1 MLEYERYIRDFLG
14 PFRDLVEAQTEAGFP
29 PWLISLISVLVGALL
44 GFVFGWCKERLKE
57 KRDNKLLK
65 EGMYQEIANNYEAI
79 VYWTAPT
86 RGDFGWLKQNIDRE
100 ITFLAY
106 EAAAKNPAGLY
117 RMPEHGWLI
126 AVYRELKKL
135 CEQCRG
141 ADDGQLADLLK
152 RATETIERGDTD
164 LPTTRMA
171 LRRKIQPE
179 YRNNI
184 T

>member
-1 MLEYERYIRDFLG
+1 MPGYEQHIRAFLE
-14 PFRDLVEAQTEAGFP
+14 PFRDFVETQTEAGFP
-29 PWLISLISVLVGALL
+29 PWLISLISVLVGAFL
-44 GFVFGWCKERLKE
+44 GFVFGWWKERFKE
-57 KRDNKLLK
+57 RHDNKLLR

-79 VYWTAPT
+79 AYWTAPT

-126 AVYRELKKL
+126 AVYRELKRL

-141 ADDGQLADLLK
+141 ADDGQLLELLK
-152 RATETIERGDTD
+152 KATGAIESGDTD
-164 LPTTRMA
+164 LPATKMA
-171 LRRKIQPE
+171 LRRKLQPE
-179 YRNNI
+179 YRKNI